1 MASNYFTFK
10 RFTINQERAAFKVGT
25 DGVLLGSAADITDAG
40 NILDIG
46 SGTGLIAIML
56 AQRCDAEIYAIEP
69 DTESFGQCCENI
81 NNSSW
86 SDRIMAENVRL
97 QDFNPGGKLFDLI
110 VSNPPYF
117 SESLKSRDIRRSAA
131 RHNDTLRS
139 SEILHGVNRLLAE
152 NGRFQIIMPY
162 AEGNIFI
169 AEAVSYGLYCNGIL
183 KIRPLPT
190 HEIRRLIMTFSRKN
204 IKTKEGFLT
213 IEHGARHQYTDDY
226 INLTREFYLKF

>member
-1 MASNYFTFK
+1 
-10 RFTINQERAAFKVGT
+10 
-25 DGVLLGSAADITDAG
+25 
-40 NILDIG
+40 
-46 SGTGLIAIML
+46 
-56 AQRCDAEIYAIEP
+56 
-69 DTESFGQCCENI
+69 
-81 NNSSW
+81 
-86 SDRIMAENVRL
+86 MAENVRL